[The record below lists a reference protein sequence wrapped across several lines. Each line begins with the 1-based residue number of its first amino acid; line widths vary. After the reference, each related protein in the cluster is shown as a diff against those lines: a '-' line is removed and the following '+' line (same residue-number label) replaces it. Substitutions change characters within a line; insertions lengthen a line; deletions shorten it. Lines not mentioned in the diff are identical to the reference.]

1 MAFVISVFLLLEV
14 TRLKHNYNLLVLEK
28 QSQSLEVRQVTQNLE
43 TLRQD
48 LDGVGVDLNEL
59 ASYVTEISTNLPNE
73 LRTEFKKNFM
83 ANPSLVAKAPSYAQQ
98 KNENGVVKVTG
109 YRQQIREWMQENEF
123 FLDQVVRKSLVL
135 EWSAVRNQV
144 VVADVIEG
152 SIFHQMGLNK
162 GDVILNVSGKMLTR
176 GEDIR
181 ASLIELR
188 PKKVAL
194 QRGEQRLTLDV
205 GYEETTDVEQVAG
218 DFTN

>member
-1 MAFVISVFLLLEV
+1 MVFIISVFLLLEV
-14 TRLKHNYNLLVLEK
+14 SRLKHNYDLLVLEK
-28 QSQSLEVRQVTQNLE
+28 QAQSLEVRQVTQNLQ

-48 LDGVGVDLNEL
+48 LDGMGVDLNEL
-59 ASYVTEISTNLPNE
+59 AGYVTEISTTLPNE
-73 LRTEFKKNFM
+73 LRTEFKKSFM
-83 ANPSLVAKAPSYAQQ
+83 ASPSFVAKAPSYAQQ
-98 KNENGVVKVTG
+98 KNINGVVKVTG
-109 YRQQIREWMQENEF
+109 YRQQIRDWMQENEF

-135 EWSAVRNQV
+135 EWDAARNQV

-152 SIFHQMGLNK
+152 SVFHQMGLNK

-194 QRGEQRLTLDV
+194 QRDGQKIMLDV
-205 GYEETTDVEQVAG
+205 GYEEATSVEQVAG
-218 DFTN
+218 DFAN